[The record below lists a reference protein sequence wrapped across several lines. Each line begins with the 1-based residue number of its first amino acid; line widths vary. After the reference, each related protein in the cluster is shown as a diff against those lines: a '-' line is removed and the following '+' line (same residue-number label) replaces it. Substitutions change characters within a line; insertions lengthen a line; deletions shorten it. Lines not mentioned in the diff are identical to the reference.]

1 VLAAVLALLASGT
14 WGTSDFLAGLQSR
27 RVSPWAVMLVGTAAS
42 AAGSLLLLAWAHDA
56 PAPPLVTALV
66 LVAGG
71 ACSGLSG
78 LAYFHAVTFTKMSVM
93 SPILAG
99 AAVVP
104 VVWGLLMGEQPA
116 PLQVTGMVATIA
128 GIVVISRPGPASPDD
143 ELPVTWTGVAL
154 TVVSAALA
162 GVMLVIFDF
171 GAHRAPVWT
180 VPIVRC
186 SAPVW
191 VALWLAVMRP
201 SLRLKVAHVPQLVG
215 IGCMIVLANAL
226 FTTATGMADLSIV
239 AVLGWLSPAVV
250 ILWARAVLHER
261 LRPDQ
266 WVAAAA
272 VLAGVVCL
280 VVG

>member
-1 VLAAVLALLASGT
+1 MLAAVLALLASLT

-27 RVSPWAVMLVGTAAS
+27 RVSPWAVMLVGTAAGG
-42 AAGSLLLLAWAHDA
+42 AGSLVLLAIDA
-56 PAPPLVTALV
+56 PPAPSATVALV

-71 ACSGLSG
+71 ACSALSG

-104 VVWGLLMGEQPA
+104 AVWGLVRGEQPA
-116 PLQVTGMVATIA
+116 AVQVAGMVATIA
-128 GIVVISRPGPASPDD
+128 GIVVISRPGPASCYDA
-143 ELPVTWTGVAL
+143 LPVTFSGVAL
-154 TVVSAALA
+154 TVLSAALA
-162 GVMLVIFDF
+162 GVMLVTFDY
-171 GAHRAPVWT
+171 GAQTDPEWT
-180 VPIVRC
+180 VPVVRA
-186 SAPVW
+186 SAAIW
-191 VALWLAVMRP
+191 VVLWVSARRPKLYLTAKRVPLLA
-201 SLRLKVAHVPQLVG
+201 A
-215 IGCMIVLANAL
+215 IGLMMAGANLL
-226 FTTATGMADLSIV
+226 FTAATTHADLSVV

-250 ILWARAVLHER
+250 IMWASVVLHER

>member
-1 VLAAVLALLASGT
+1 MLAAALALLASLT

-27 RVSPWAVMLVGTAAS
+27 RTSPWAVMLVGTAAGGV
-42 AAGSLLLLAWAHDA
+42 ASLLLLALDTP
-56 PAPPLVTALV
+56 PAPSATVALV

-71 ACSGLSG
+71 ACSAFSG

-104 VVWGLLMGEQPA
+104 AVWGLIRGEQPSA
-116 PLQVTGMVATIA
+116 VQLAGMVVTIA
-128 GIVVISRPGPASPDD
+128 GIVVISRPGAASADD
-143 ELPVTWTGVAL
+143 DLPVTLSGVAL
-154 TVVSAALA
+154 TVLSAALA
-162 GVMLVIFDF
+162 GVMLVTFDY
-171 GAHRAPVWT
+171 GARTDPEWT
-180 VPIVRC
+180 VPVVRS
-186 SAPVW
+186 SAAVW
-191 VALWLAVMRP
+191 VMLWVAVRRPKLNLTARRAPLLA
-201 SLRLKVAHVPQLVG
+201 A
-215 IGCMIVLANAL
+215 IGLMIVAANLL
-226 FTTATGMADLSIV
+226 FTTATTRADLSVV

-250 ILWARAVLHER
+250 ILWAGVVLHER

-280 VVG
+280 VLG

>member
-1 VLAAVLALLASGT
+1 MVAALLALLASLT
-14 WGTSDFLAGLQSR
+14 WGTSDFLAGMQSR
-27 RVSPWAVMLVGTAAS
+27 RVSPWAVMLVGTAAGGV
-42 AAGSLLLLAWAHDA
+42 ASLVLLALDA
-56 PAPPLVTALV
+56 PPAPSATVLLV

-71 ACSGLSG
+71 ACSAFSG

-104 VVWGLLMGEQPA
+104 AVWGLVRGEQPSA
-116 PLQVTGMVATIA
+116 VQLAGMTATIA
-128 GIVVISRPGPASPDD
+128 GIVVISRPGPTSAGDD
-143 ELPVTWTGVAL
+143 LPVTFFGVAL
-154 TVVSAALA
+154 TVLSAVLA
-162 GVMLVIFDF
+162 GVMLVIFDY
-171 GAHRAPVWT
+171 GARTDPEWT
-180 VPIVRC
+180 VPVVRS
-186 SAPVW
+186 SAAVW
-191 VALWLAVMRP
+191 VVLWVAARRPRLCLTARRVPLLAV
-201 SLRLKVAHVPQLVG
+201 
-215 IGCMIVLANAL
+215 IGLMIVAANLL
-226 FTTATGMADLSIV
+226 FTAATTHADLSIV

-250 ILWARAVLHER
+250 IMWAGAVLHER